1 MIVESELVSKSVAD
15 CAENLSIQLL
25 LKQGQ
30 VEIEID
36 EASFNEAVFVHREVV
51 EDLNSQ
57 IKQYGSVYLMFLF
70 FLNFLFRQNKID
82 AMLESK
88 DFRKG
93 IHMLEWERRRLE
105 MEIDDLTQKAQDIQM
120 LKLTRELQTVL
131 SSNNTNSNAGE
142 LSRIDKT
149 LQSQNET
156 FRKKAERSR
165 LEANKVISL
174 FPV

>member
-1 MIVESELVSKSVAD
+1 
-15 CAENLSIQLL
+15 
-25 LKQGQ
+25 
-30 VEIEID
+30 
-36 EASFNEAVFVHREVV
+36 
-51 EDLNSQ
+51 
-57 IKQYGSVYLMFLF
+57 
-70 FLNFLFRQNKID
+70 
-82 AMLESK
+82 MLESK

-105 MEIDDLTQKAQDIQM
+105 MEIEDLTQKAQDIQM

-165 LEANKVISL
+165 LEANKVKTNKRD
-174 FPV
+174 FTV